1 MEADGSQPPPN
12 TNYAAY
18 IIAIILLVFMSAF
31 FSATETSFTSAN
43 RARLKLA
50 AEDGKKGAKKALKIL
65 DNYDR
70 FISTI
75 LIGNNVVNILLT
87 TLFTLLFAAIIYY
100 NENLAATVS
109 TIVSTVIVLIF
120 GEITPKTLAKE
131 YPEKFASGVSHIIS
145 FFIIIFYPLT
155 LLFQGW
161 KFLLGKIFRFKKEDV
176 ITEDELDRKSVV

>member
-65 DNYDR
+65 GAKKKSTDKVKEKR
-70 FISTI
+70 ISG
-75 LIGNNVVNILLT
+75 L
-87 TLFTLLFAAIIYY
+87 
-100 NENLAATVS
+100 
-109 TIVSTVIVLIF
+109 
-120 GEITPKTLAKE
+120 
-131 YPEKFASGVSHIIS
+131 
-145 FFIIIFYPLT
+145 
-155 LLFQGW
+155 
-161 KFLLGKIFRFKKEDV
+161 
-176 ITEDELDRKSVV
+176 